1 MNQDPGKTRNVRV
14 SFDGRC
20 KGVRVRTQV
29 ELGAWWAEVKR
40 LCVILYMKKRVAEI
54 IYLFRNLFELRKTR
68 NEIIWFGG
76 YVPGSTSVSR

>member
-54 IYLFRNLFELRKTR
+54 VLFRNLFEIRKTR
-68 NEIIWFGG
+68 HEIIWVGE